1 MNDWMWW
8 LAILLACFGWAYV
21 KTNQGMEKIMCNEM
35 MATRVR
41 MALVEDGRIDGK
53 HDDTRHL
60 CAFAP
65 FSAADD
71 SDLKLLAIYDIWIKA
86 KYGKPTKLFWNFI
99 ATDSGAVMLEPI
111 VSVESMPRLHLV
123 HATWIHESGKE
134 SMQLNMNQVL

>member
-1 MNDWMWW
+1 
-8 LAILLACFGWAYV
+8 
-21 KTNQGMEKIMCNEM
+21 MCNEM

-99 ATDSGAVMLEPI
+99 ATDTGAVMLEPI